1 MKTLRLHGIHDLRY
15 HNEPSPIPG
24 QDEVLLHV
32 TAVGVCGSDLHW
44 FQDGSIGDSS
54 LVHPLVLG
62 HEFTASTESGVR
74 VAVEPAIACEHC
86 EYCLRGDPN
95 LCENLIFAGHGE
107 NDGALRQEIAWPQR
121 CLFPLPAKLTNAE
134 GVMLE
139 PLGVAMHA
147 VGLGKVKPGMSVGVF
162 GVGPIGLMVIQLARL
177 AGAGRIVVTDR
188 LPHRLEAAR
197 ALGATQAHL
206 VGEKTDAREVLSAI
220 NAGGVDVAFEAAGEN
235 DAVEAA
241 VESARPGSRVVLIGI
256 PREDWTAFTASTAR
270 RKGLTIKLVR
280 RMKHIYP
287 QAIRLVESGQVD
299 VRSLVTHTFP
309 FEQAAEAFETASRR
323 EGIKV
328 LITI

>member
-1 MKTLRLHGIHDLRY
+1 MKTLRLHATQDLQYHD
-15 HNEPSPIPG
+15 EPSPLPG
-24 QDEVLLHV
+24 QGEMLLNV

-44 FQDGSIGDSS
+44 FQEGGIGDSA

-62 HEFTASTESGVR
+62 HEFTASTESGER

-107 NDGALRQEIAWPQR
+107 NDGALRQEMAWPKR
-121 CLFPLPAKLTNAE
+121 CLFPLPDKLTNAE

-147 VGLGKVKPGMSVGVF
+147 VGLGKLKPGMAVGVF
-162 GVGPIGLMVIQLARL
+162 GVGPIGLMVIQLAHL
-177 AGAGRIVVTDR
+177 AGAGTIVVTDR

-197 ALGATQAHL
+197 ALGATEAIL
-206 VGEKTDAREVLSAI
+206 VGEKTDAREVNSAT
-220 NAGGVDVAFEAAGEN
+220 NGSGLDVAFEAAGEN

-287 QAIRLVESGQVD
+287 QAIRLVEMGQVD

-309 FEQAAEAFETASRR
+309 FERANEAFETAGRR

-328 LITI
+328 LITF